1 MNLLANMSDK
11 TEEVIFQI
19 KLADLKEQNGKFE
32 ITSVNYCNKLQSKYM
47 AFEEIKR
54 TWRIFKIR
62 QKHIEVTLLT
72 INCGLLN

>member
-1 MNLLANMSDK
+1 
-11 TEEVIFQI
+11 
-19 KLADLKEQNGKFE
+19 
-32 ITSVNYCNKLQSKYM
+32 M

-62 QKHIEVTLLT
+62 HIESNLLT